1 VTPDDGLAA
10 ATLAP
15 HAHATRDREVLPPL
29 LELRDFTCRYPGAAE
44 PALCAVDFA
53 VHAGEIVAV
62 MGASGAGK
70 STLLKCLTGIVPA
83 VVRADV
89 RGSARA
95 FGRDLGHARPADLA
109 GRVGLVFQD
118 FEAQLFST
126 SCALEV
132 GFAPQQLGLPR
143 DEIRARTTRAL
154 ERVGLAGFET
164 RDPAT
169 LSGGEKQRLAIAGIL
184 ALEPEVLL
192 LDEPTTDI
200 DPEGKRA
207 ILRLLTTLRDAGV
220 AVVLVEHEILAAEV
234 ADRMV
239 LLSLGTVVASGPSAT
254 LLRDTDT
261 LARCG
266 VRPRDLDVV
275 ARRLAID
282 HPLTSVDQAEALL
295 RARGYA
301 AGATSPGRAD
311 GQRSAAASDG
321 DAAPA
326 DPLLEVVNVR
336 FAYGDAAPALDGV
349 SLALRDGEFVALIG
363 PNGSGKT
370 TLAKHL
376 NGLLAAQH
384 GNVRLGGRDL
394 RTLRLGDVAREVGFV
409 FQDPDH
415 QLFCAT
421 VEEEVA
427 YGPRH
432 LALPPDEIATR
443 VARALDVCGLADRRG
458 MDPFL
463 LRKGERQRLAVAAVL
478 ATEPRVLILDEP
490 TTGLDHD
497 EQRAVLALLDELH
510 RGGRTIVVI
519 THAPWLVAE
528 HATRAVLMAHGR
540 VLLDG
545 DLTTLFRATRELA
558 AASFV
563 PPEATQLGLRFGVVV
578 RSAGELAERLA
589 SGGTR

>member
-1 VTPDDGLAA
+1 MTIAQRPPVG
-10 ATLAP
+10 AP
-15 HAHATRDREVLPPL
+15 SSVRPEPL
-29 LELRDFTCRYPGAAE
+29 LELRALTCTYPGATR
-44 PALCAVDFA
+44 PALDGVDFE

-83 VVRADV
+83 IVRADV
-89 RGSARA
+89 RGAARA
-95 FGRDLGHARPADLA
+95 FGHDLASVRPADLA

-143 DEIRARTTRAL
+143 DVIGERTRAAL
-154 ERVGLAGFET
+154 ERVGLAGFQR

-200 DPEGKRA
+200 DPEGKRGVV
-207 ILRLLTTLRDAGV
+207 RLLSTLRDAGI

-234 ADRMV
+234 ADRV
-239 LLSLGTVVASGPSAT
+239 ALLSHGKVVASGPSAEV
-254 LLRDTDT
+254 LRDTDT

-266 VRPRDLDVV
+266 IRPRDLDVL
-275 ARRLAID
+275 ARRLSIGERLGSVEQAVEVLRASGFAAALPD
-282 HPLTSVDQAEALL
+282 ELAERDRTSLDAPPPTATTSVEATQ
-295 RARGYA
+295 
-301 AGATSPGRAD
+301 GA
-311 GQRSAAASDG
+311 
-321 DAAPA
+321 
-326 DPLLEVVNVR
+326 PLLEVDDVR
-336 FAYGDAAPALDGV
+336 FAYDADAHALDGV
-349 SLALRDGEFVALIG
+349 SLRIDAGEFVALVG
-363 PNGSGKT
+363 QNGSGKT

-376 NGLLAAQH
+376 NGLLAPQSGA
-384 GNVRLGGRDL
+384 VRLAGRDL
-394 RTLRLGDVAREVGFV
+394 RELRLGDVARDVGFV

-432 LALPPDEIATR
+432 LDLSPDEVAAR
-443 VARALDVCGLADRRG
+443 VERALAVCGLADRRT

-478 ATEPRVLILDEP
+478 ATEPRVLVLDEP
-490 TTGLDHD
+490 TTGLDHH
-497 EQRAVLALLDELH
+497 EQQAVLALLDELH
-510 RGGRTIVVI
+510 RAGRTIVVI

-528 HATRAVLMAHGR
+528 HATRAVLMARGR
-540 VLLDG
+540 IVFDG
-545 DLTTLFRATRELA
+545 DVRALFQANAALA
-558 AASFV
+558 AAAFA
-563 PPEATQLGLRFGVVV
+563 PPEITQLGLRVGIP
-578 RSAGELAERLA
+578 ALTPDELAARLVRREP
-589 SGGTR
+589 S